1 MRAVGHRAPRAG
13 IGKHAAHRRACALA
27 HVESKHHHA
36 PIIRVVEA
44 ERAWRREEA
53 VEGVGLWHSDCFK
66 KPRFLQQRHDV
77 SKTTFVTFSMQSP
90 APLRPKSS
98 PSYLRRGLRSA
109 SPPKRV
115 SAPRAGH
122 LARRLSASH
131 TNLVSKDM
139 VRRLSQGMIKAPSI
153 GGNDGGHSWS
163 SAAWRHAERRAS
175 EQGLPACVPRR
186 PTTCRNVASAAYF
199 GHFL

>member
-1 MRAVGHRAPRAG
+1 MRRTAVPAHLRKWSPSTTTLRLFEWLKPSERGGGRKRLKASGCG
-13 IGKHAAHRRACALA
+13 IRT
-27 HVESKHHHA
+27 VSKSHD
-36 PIIRVVEA
+36 
-44 ERAWRREEA
+44 
-53 VEGVGLWHSDCFK
+53 S
-66 KPRFLQQRHDV
+66 LQQRHDV
-77 SKTTFVTFSMQSP
+77 SKTTSVTFSMQSP